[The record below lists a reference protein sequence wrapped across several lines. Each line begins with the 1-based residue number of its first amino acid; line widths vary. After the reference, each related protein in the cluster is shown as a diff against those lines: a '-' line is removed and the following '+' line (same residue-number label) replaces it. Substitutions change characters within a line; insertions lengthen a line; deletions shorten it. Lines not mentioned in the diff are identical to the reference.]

1 MSLFIKST
9 KDDRTVI
16 SDETASSVFDSA
28 DNQFDI
34 FSFMGS
40 GLEDRTFLEEYQ
52 CFKHFLNEALFGEC
66 EEESMDF
73 SERVTYEEFM
83 NDLCQRESSEEV
95 RKSKMPGLHSKSHKI
110 SKPESQNTRKSKKH
124 WLVVSK
130 WDTRFPSFSH
140 RSWDFILQSWEKK
153 RGGSIILS
161 FITNDILSSKIC
173 KLWEAWKRERCSGAK
188 LFVPESVVY
197 FFFICCEFFSKLLY
211 IIRFYRYS
219 ICLVKPV

>member
-124 WLVVSK
+124 
-130 WDTRFPSFSH
+130 
-140 RSWDFILQSWEKK
+140 
-153 RGGSIILS
+153 
-161 FITNDILSSKIC
+161 
-173 KLWEAWKRERCSGAK
+173 
-188 LFVPESVVY
+188 
-197 FFFICCEFFSKLLY
+197 
-211 IIRFYRYS
+211 
-219 ICLVKPV
+219 